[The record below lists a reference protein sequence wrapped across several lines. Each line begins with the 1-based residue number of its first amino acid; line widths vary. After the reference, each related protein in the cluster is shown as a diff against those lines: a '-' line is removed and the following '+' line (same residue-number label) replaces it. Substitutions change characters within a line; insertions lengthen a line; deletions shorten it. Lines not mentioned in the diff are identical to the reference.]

1 MGEEAIAE
9 LATQLR
15 ADPPPA
21 LAALRPEDLKD
32 LTDAVRDARR
42 RQAAELAAAGEQAYG
57 HIPRL
62 LRGPIR
68 KVLG

>member
-9 LATQLR
+9 LRAQLR
-15 ADPPPA
+15 ADPPPSLGA
-21 LAALRPEDLKD
+21 LTSEKLSD
-32 LTDAVRDARR
+32 LTAAVRDARR
-42 RQAAELAAAGEQAYG
+42 RQAAELQAAGDKAYG

-68 KVLG
+68 KIVG